1 MKNLYL
7 FDCFGVVISDVSTL
21 WMNKRFNQ
29 EQTKYAREKVFT
41 QVDCGNVSFDDAMG
55 ILANMCGIEKHLV
68 YQEWDDLTY
77 VLTDTVKVLMQL
89 KNQGTVALLS
99 NAASDY
105 LHELFD
111 RFDLNRCFHKLF
123 VSAEMGCAKPHKEI
137 YEQCLASFDEKFD
150 QVYFVDD
157 NPQNLEQPAKLGIKT
172 LQFTTAEKLKK
183 DLGLPID

>member
-1 MKNLYL
+1 MANLYL

-21 WMNKRFNQ
+21 WMNKRFNA
-29 EQTKYAREKVFT
+29 EQTEYARKEVFAKVDDGT
-41 QVDCGNVSFDDAMG
+41 MSFDAAMG
-55 ILANMCGIEKHLV
+55 ILANMCGIEKHVV
-68 YQEWDDLTY
+68 YREWDELTY
-77 VLTDTVKVLMQL
+77 VLGDTLSLLSEL
-89 KNQGTVALLS
+89 KKRGTVALLS
-99 NAASDY
+99 NAASGY
-105 LHELFD
+105 LHGLFEE
-111 RFDLNRCFHKLF
+111 FGLNKYFHKLF